1 MVAGPFNVL
10 LLFARL
16 SSLGSSV
23 WSPPLVCPSGCSSE
37 RSFQDKDR
45 GGGLRHAVRG
55 RSILEHA
62 WGLHGGLAFNSVTG
76 SLRQLHTSVLVVL
89 ADVICVEEDYLCVQY
104 NKLGEELQT
113 DKSVQRKVLVMNVTR
128 TNEWDSFVRR
138 YTNLVLVQEY
148 EKCITEITDIH
159 GNKIL
164 LHKFF
169 CEKAGDYQSPDSTFL
184 LTLLQIILK
193 IFSYLFSEPFS

>member
-1 MVAGPFNVL
+1 M
-10 LLFARL
+10 
-16 SSLGSSV
+16 
-23 WSPPLVCPSGCSSE
+23 CPSGCSSE

-62 WGLHGGLAFNSVTG
+62 RGLHGGLAFNSVTG

-104 NKLGEELQT
+104 NKLEEELQT
-113 DKSVQRKVLVMNVTR
+113 DKKCTKESSGHEC
-128 TNEWDSFVRR
+128 NEEKRVSFVRR
-138 YTNLVLVQEY
+138 YTNLVLLLVQEY

>member
-62 WGLHGGLAFNSVTG
+62 RGLHGGLAFNSVTG

-104 NKLGEELQT
+104 NKLEEELQT
-113 DKSVQRKVLVMNVTR
+113 DKKCTKESSGHEC
-128 TNEWDSFVRR
+128 NEDKRVRQLR
-138 YTNLVLVQEY
+138 
-148 EKCITEITDIH
+148 
-159 GNKIL
+159 
-164 LHKFF
+164 
-169 CEKAGDYQSPDSTFL
+169 S
-184 LTLLQIILK
+184 QIYKSCSSSCSRI
-193 IFSYLFSEPFS
+193 